1 MTASRFINFDPTGSS
16 SLDIAYRNLG
26 RYLPLNHRFNL
37 RGVKDTKDTKYG
49 QADGRFPY
57 LNEETCLGL
66 SPANVAFIL
75 GHEDYHLL
83 LNHIQRMRKFEGAMM
98 HWRGQ
103 NWSAAN
109 VGCDLII
116 NPRLVKDNEA
126 ARGKMVK
133 EGKTPYDIIK
143 PLGDI
148 LIDIPELYDTREF
161 IQCEETGVWKTNPD
175 KEDLSSEELVA
186 KLARLFPVP
195 PVPITS
201 GDQSDEDGDQ
211 SDEDGDQSDE
221 DGDEEQQGGGSGS
234 GDQSDEDGD
243 EQQQGGGQSDEDGDQ
258 SGDQSGED
266 GDNDSTG
273 SDGET
278 SSPDGSGGG
287 ATVGEF
293 GGGHDDFR
301 EPELEEGETLE
312 EFDESNE
319 EAIRK
324 IIFEDKINETKGI
337 HGTGSSRFARGD
349 LDRESNHVPF
359 AEHLRD
365 WFKNRT
371 DEGYDRPFC
380 SKAYH
385 RHGIIRRARG
395 SNVAREI
402 VFLVDTSASNVDKMG
417 PMLDKIQRVFDE
429 FQPRITHV
437 VPCDTKVT
445 ETHEVMAGG
454 RIPQNLRGGGGTR
467 FKPAFDWVEENAP
480 TADGIIYLTDG
491 YVLQHEWDSLE
502 EPQIPV
508 LWLCFGY
515 HPAETIGT
523 TRYTFGERV
532 EVELS

>member
-37 RGVKDTKDTKYG
+37 RGVKDTKETKYG

-98 HWRGQ
+98 HWRSQ
-103 NWSAAN
+103 HWSASN

-148 LIDIPELYDTREF
+148 LIDIPELYDTRDHVR
-161 IQCEETGVWKTNPD
+161 CEETGVWKTNPD
-175 KEDLSSEELVA
+175 KEDLSSDQLVE
-186 KLARLFPVP
+186 KLLRLFPVP
-195 PVPITS
+195 PIPINSSPS
-201 GDQSDEDGDQ
+201 GDQSDEDGDDDQ
-211 SDEDGDQSDE
+211 QQGSGSSVDGDQQDS
-221 DGDEEQQGGGSGS
+221 
-234 GDQSDEDGD
+234 
-243 EQQQGGGQSDEDGDQ
+243 GDQ
-258 SGDQSGED
+258 SGDQSGEDGED

-319 EAIRK
+319 EAIKK

-380 SKAYH
+380 SKSYH

-402 VFLVDTSASNVDKMG
+402 VFLVDTSASNVNKMG

-454 RIPQNLRGGGGTR
+454 CIPQNLRGGGGTR

-515 HPAETIGT
+515 HPADTIGT